1 MEATLGSD
9 GDRDANKLTSL
20 SPGPISLPNKVRVS
34 QVACGLHHSG
44 ISFVWAFFLKTVFIF
59 KFPCYIVLLT
69 TDGQV
74 YTFGSNSYGQ
84 LGVGDL
90 SSRGSPTLVKITS
103 TVDNIVMVAAGSHH
117 TVVLTSDGDVLTWG
131 AHLVNW
137 HYDT

>member
-1 MEATLGSD
+1 MEIVTQTNLRRSRLVRLVCPIKFAYHRLLVDYIIQVLALYG
-9 GDRDANKLTSL
+9 RFSL
-20 SPGPISLPNKVRVS
+20 KQYSYL
-34 QVACGLHHSG
+34 C
-44 ISFVWAFFLKTVFIF
+44 FLA
-59 KFPCYIVLLT
+59 IVLLT

-103 TVDNIVMVAAGSHH
+103 TDNIVMVAAGSHH

-131 AHLVNW
+131 AHLV
-137 HYDT
+137 T